1 MHQLQTR
8 SIIQVSSLFDALY
21 IYDLTHPVRHERE
34 GAVGVASYY
43 YLQASRLLLQAVE
56 LGAQPELKEHAVQY
70 KERGELLVAKEAG
83 ASRVTAMAPGAGELG
98 RAYRLVNQGVTSSD
112 ILPVWSKKP
121 LSLMRLGRMRRL

>member
-1 MHQLQTR
+1 M
-8 SIIQVSSLFDALY
+8 SPLFDALY
-21 IYDLTHPVRHERE
+21 IYDFTHPVRHERE

-83 ASRVTAMAPGAGELG
+83 AARITAMAPGASELG
-98 RAYRLVNQGVTSSD
+98 RAYRLVNQGVN
-112 ILPVWSKKP
+112 LF
-121 LSLMRLGRMRRL
+121 